1 MSQKRRDNKNRILNT
16 GESQKANGLYVF
28 KYTDGDGKPKF
39 IYSWRLVETDRI
51 PLPVRGR
58 AGRCAR
64 GSARYAVTL
73 RTG

>member
-39 IYSWRLVETDRI
+39 IYSWRLVETDR
-51 PLPVRGR
+51 LP
-58 AGRCAR
+58 AR
-64 GSARYAVTL
+64 
-73 RTG
+73 

>member
-39 IYSWRLVETDRI
+39 IYSWSCLLYTSPSPRD
-51 PLPVRGR
+51 
-58 AGRCAR
+58 C
-64 GSARYAVTL
+64 S
-73 RTG
+73 

>member
-16 GESQKANGLYVF
+16 GESQNANGLHVF

-39 IYSWRLVETDRI
+39 IYSWRLVETDR
-51 PLPVRGR
+51 LPAGKKLS
-58 AGRCAR
+58 GRCAR

>member
-39 IYSWRLVETDRI
+39 IYSWRLVETDR
-51 PLPVRGR
+51 LPAGKSR

>member
-39 IYSWRLVETDRI
+39 IYSWRLVETDRL
-51 PLPVRGR
+51 LPVRGR

>member
-28 KYTDGDGKPKF
+28 KYTDGDGKPKL
-39 IYSWRLVETDRI
+39 STHGDWWRPTGS
-51 PLPVRGR
+51 LPVRGR